1 MKIFLILPYK
11 SEFEDI
17 YEMVRISA
25 AVGGHSIKRA
35 EDFTSENGAP
45 PIRIQVE
52 NEIKESDIIIA
63 DVTKYE
69 LSKGLGSNVKSEFSF
84 AQLTGKPIIPICD
97 RSTELSFDLSN
108 YQAILYDRLRM
119 QETLVKP
126 LVNYLGKNKIVD
138 FLLTKTTDDKSSKK
152 SKSVF
157 VSYSHIDDEYLKRL
171 QVHLKPFEKKG
182 QIDLWADTKIKAGE
196 KWKEKIN
203 AALDISV
210 IAILLISADFLASD
224 FIVDN
229 ELPPLLKAAEEK
241 GKVILP
247 LIVKPCRFTSDE
259 NLSKFQ
265 SINDPKNPLSKLSE
279 NDREE
284 IYVKVADLID
294 NLVK

>member
-1 MKIFLILPYK
+1 MKIFLIFPYR
-11 SEFEDI
+11 SESEDI
-17 YEMVRISA
+17 YEIVRLAVTDSGHTIIRARDYSGDRDISKKVTA
-25 AVGGHSIKRA
+25 
-35 EDFTSENGAP
+35 
-45 PIRIQVE
+45 
-52 NEIKESDIIIA
+52 EIKDADIIIA
-63 DVTKYE
+63 EVSNFEK
-69 LSKGLGSNVKSEFSF
+69 SSNVRGEFAK
-84 AQLTGKPIIPICD
+84 AQTFEKPIIPIC
-97 RSTELSFDLSN
+97 SKGAELSFDLSN

-126 LVNYLGKNKIVD
+126 LLNYLSKAKPID
-138 FLLTKTTDDKSSKK
+138 FLLQKTKDDKPTKNTK
-152 SKSVF
+152 SIF
-157 VSYSHIDDEYLKRL
+157 VSYSHTDSEYLERL
-171 QVHLKPFEKKG
+171 KIHLKPFEKKG
-182 QIDLWADTKIKAGE
+182 QIDLWVDTKIKGGE

-203 AALDISV
+203 TALDKSV

-265 SINDPKNPLSKLSE
+265 SINDPKHPLSKLTE
-279 NDREE
+279 NDKEE
-284 IYVKVADLID
+284 TYVKVADLID